1 MAIDTTAKRAFMIGE
16 LMVAVNN
23 VMESIG
29 AAATLQTEIAS
40 NAADLVFV
48 NTDFEVDG
56 FRHMNAAAFNAV
68 LAELD
73 FTDNTKLVGWLYA
86 NGKHAILNKI
96 RP

>member
-1 MAIDTTAKRAFMIGE
+1 MAIDTSIKRNFMIGE
-16 LMVAVNN
+16 MMVAVNN
-23 VMESIG
+23 LMEAIG

-48 NTDFEVDG
+48 DADFDADG
-56 FRHMNAAAFNAV
+56 FRHMDAAAFNAV